1 MHLLDVEVN
10 VMERR
15 LCESLFSEKKL
26 VPEAEQDE
34 MAEVKIGGDGG
45 VEVVVVVVLGLQGEE
60 GLVVC
65 GVLRLRGDVM
75 LEVENQRVQGGG
87 EKVASGIQLQERVV
101 EGGQLIEDA
110 HEGSSVHLASMDE
123 VAHDLFGDLSSFGQI
138 LVVGLKLNS

>member
-1 MHLLDVEVN
+1 
-10 VMERR
+10 MEGR
-15 LCESLFSEKKL
+15 LCEPLFSEKKL

-65 GVLRLRGDVM
+65 GVLRLCGDVM